1 MIVID
6 LLLKIPA
13 FRKAL
18 IQKAFKLTYVDRDE
32 WAKTEHAF
40 TDSKGRNYRRYIR
53 PEWMPLA
60 RYEQM
65 QIRLQEMESRIG
77 RESLLEFSKAQRAA
91 AEKKDFI
98 TVARLVGELEKRL
111 DVLYDPQLMMRFVSG
126 LYIREDQMK
135 TSHIWNDAIEEEKY
149 KQLLEDNESG
159 SLSFFFAKSDL
170 MSHVRFSDGSNTD
183 SQKLLSEPIV
193 RNQLKE
199 VRLFDQMV
207 KDVMSSISGQK
218 S

>member
-1 MIVID
+1 
-6 LLLKIPA
+6 
-13 FRKAL
+13 
-18 IQKAFKLTYVDRDE
+18 
-32 WAKTEHAF
+32 
-40 TDSKGRNYRRYIR
+40 
-53 PEWMPLA
+53 
-60 RYEQM
+60 
-65 QIRLQEMESRIG
+65 
-77 RESLLEFSKAQRAA
+77 
-91 AEKKDFI
+91 
-98 TVARLVGELEKRL
+98 LVGELEKRL

-149 KQLLEDNESG
+149 KQLMEDNESG

-170 MSHVRFSDGSNTD
+170 MSHVRSSDGSSTD
-183 SQKLLSEPIV
+183 SQKLLTEPII